1 MKGSVRVLVF
11 TKRLRYELNLH
22 RNITIIQGDSASG
35 KTTMIQ
41 IIGDYLSRR
50 AGPGTE
56 VVCDRKCVVLSG
68 GGESAL
74 AQLSVRRTL
83 LYLWTSRS
91 VFCIPSLL
99 QRQYWN
105 RTVTLYL

>member
-1 MKGSVRVLVF
+1 MKIRKINSRKEEDMVKGSVRVLVS
-11 TKRLRYELNLH
+11 TKRLRYELNLR

-68 GGESAL
+68 
-74 AQLSVRRTL
+74 LSK
-83 LYLWTSRS
+83 YQAD
-91 VFCIPSLL
+91 I
-99 QRQYWN
+99 
-105 RTVTLYL
+105 